1 MASEGTSC
9 LSEKERARQ
18 LDTILGFGNYQWFQ
32 VWVLQTLIAIIGAIN
47 YYHVVFLVSDPPE
60 WGCRDEDAEK
70 CNTSP
75 NMTEAN
81 DICGGGEVIF
91 NTSHQNYIYSL
102 SVEHQW
108 LCSSKVRGPW
118 VISATYVGTIINSL
132 TFGQLVDKWGRK
144 PIFHITNFT
153 FLLCRLVSFHV
164 TDHYWAFLILTALGT
179 SFFPV
184 GVRAGYTIIAELCDD
199 RARKYAFIS
208 GWVWWVIGLAI
219 LPFLAKWTANW
230 YLLGLATTL
239 CNLILVA
246 IYPFLPESP
255 RWLLAQGRHAEAAAI
270 ITNMRRINK
279 DEELP
284 NLEERL
290 RELMPVRETGSTE
303 RATLTAFVRRASLFR
318 VGLSLATIWCVNDYF
333 YIAGSMNVE
342 NLAGDMFVNFSLL
355 SLTELPSVFIGQ
367 FLIDRFGRRWVH
379 LCCMAIT
386 TLAFAVICLLAGDKS
401 LGLAVIVLSILS
413 KFASNVGWFIM
424 WVQCVE
430 VFPTPLRGT
439 GMNLCVMIS
448 TVVSMTGP
456 FVVDLGS
463 TDLRYPFLIFTGLG
477 VIGIFMT
484 SLVPETKDVPL
495 PERNE
500 DVDKMVKNFRYF
512 EFRPWLREERNSGE
526 EQIGLKRKE

>member
-1 MASEGTSC
+1 
-9 LSEKERARQ
+9 
-18 LDTILGFGNYQWFQ
+18 
-32 VWVLQTLIAIIGAIN
+32 
-47 YYHVVFLVSDPPE
+47 
-60 WGCRDEDAEK
+60 
-70 CNTSP
+70 
-75 NMTEAN
+75 
-81 DICGGGEVIF
+81 
-91 NTSHQNYIYSL
+91 
-102 SVEHQW
+102 
-108 LCSSKVRGPW
+108 
-118 VISATYVGTIINSL
+118 
-132 TFGQLVDKWGRK
+132 
-144 PIFHITNFT
+144 
-153 FLLCRLVSFHV
+153 
-164 TDHYWAFLILTALGT
+164 
-179 SFFPV
+179 
-184 GVRAGYTIIAELCDD
+184 
-199 RARKYAFIS
+199 
-208 GWVWWVIGLAI
+208 
-219 LPFLAKWTANW
+219 
-230 YLLGLATTL
+230 
-239 CNLILVA
+239 
-246 IYPFLPESP
+246 
-255 RWLLAQGRHAEAAAI
+255 
-270 ITNMRRINK
+270 MRRVNK

-290 RELMPVRETGSTE
+290 QELMPVRETASTE
-303 RATLTAFVRRASLFR
+303 SVSLTAFVRRASLFR
-318 VGLSLATIWCVNDYF
+318 VGLSLSTIWCVNDYF

-355 SLTELPSVFIGQ
+355 APTELPSVFIGQ

-401 LGLAVIVLSILS
+401 LGLAVIILSILS

-463 TDLRYPFLIFTGLG
+463 TDLRYPFIIFTGLG
-477 VIGIFMT
+477 VVGIFMT

-512 EFRPWLREERNSGE
+512 EFRPWLREERNSE

>member
-1 MASEGTSC
+1 MPYFPFWQNG
-9 LSEKERARQ
+9 
-18 LDTILGFGNYQWFQ
+18 
-32 VWVLQTLIAIIGAIN
+32 LQTGRNDIQWNNEPLQ
-47 YYHVVFLVSDPPE
+47 PE
-60 WGCRDEDAEK
+60 WPKQGTGQPIHYGRLLK
-70 CNTSP
+70 FT
-75 NMTEAN
+75 
-81 DICGGGEVIF
+81 
-91 NTSHQNYIYSL
+91 
-102 SVEHQW
+102 
-108 LCSSKVRGPW
+108 K
-118 VISATYVGTIINSL
+118 ISEFDN
-132 TFGQLVDKWGRK
+132 R
-144 PIFHITNFT
+144 
-153 FLLCRLVSFHV
+153 
-164 TDHYWAFLILTALGT
+164 
-179 SFFPV
+179 
-184 GVRAGYTIIAELCDD
+184 
-199 RARKYAFIS
+199 
-208 GWVWWVIGLAI
+208 
-219 LPFLAKWTANW
+219 

-239 CNLILVA
+239 CNLVLVA

-255 RWLLAQGRHAEAAAI
+255 RWLLAQVPKHPLLPRQGRHAEAAAI

-290 RELMPVRETGSTE
+290 RELMPVRETASTE

-318 VGLSLATIWCVNDYF
+318 VGLSLSTIWCVNDYF

-456 FVVDLGS
+456 FVVDLV
-463 TDLRYPFLIFTGLG
+463 G
-477 VIGIFMT
+477 VQNIILKFIH
-484 SLVPETKDVPL
+484 LFH
-495 PERNE
+495 
-500 DVDKMVKNFRYF
+500 FRAPPIYAIPSSSSQGW
-512 EFRPWLREERNSGE
+512 E
-526 EQIGLKRKE
+526 